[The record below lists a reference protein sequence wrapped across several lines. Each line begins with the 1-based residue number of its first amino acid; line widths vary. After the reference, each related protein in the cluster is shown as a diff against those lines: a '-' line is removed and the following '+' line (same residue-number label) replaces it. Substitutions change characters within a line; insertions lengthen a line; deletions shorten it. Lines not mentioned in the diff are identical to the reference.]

1 MSYNLLIYYFF
12 TDNRFYS
19 KAFSTFKDFL
29 RSDTVK
35 FISQDYQFKEE
46 IVCFVLTIVPIYTL
60 GNMSSYVN
68 RGKTSKNTRKTSGK
82 LEHTFPDH
90 DDFSLEATVDY
101 SPEATTSPINNAS
114 NHNYFD
120 NLINP
125 KNNDQAKSTNKSPNR
140 IRNYSISEAFNYS
153 NNLNNP
159 NFDISGRSY
168 VSMSHRPS
176 ILESTSSPQVN
187 TGAEVHEQ
195 TANLANIGVVD
206 NEEGSSGENMYDTL
220 IPEEE
225 FSEQSNHSKMRPSPI
240 GGYER
245 PSSSPTY
252 SSITP
257 LLADLH
263 TSYTHGDE
271 EGMIGVHQPLKS
283 PSQNALDS
291 KRQSDVSTTP
301 QGRPSMPEKQPEP
314 SHLHQ
319 LLVKPFQF
327 IPGVFLGTL
336 LNILDGLSYGMIMFP
351 ISEPIFAALAPA
363 GLSMFYMS
371 CIVSQLVYSLG
382 GSAFKAGIGSEMI
395 EVTPFFH
402 TMAFSISKLI
412 MSDGSV
418 ENQQD
423 AIIATTITS
432 YAISSVVTGLVFF
445 MLGKLKLGVLVGFFP
460 RHILVGCIGG
470 VGYFLIA
477 TGIEVSSRLEGGLTY
492 NYETFKYLF
501 YNHIT
506 LLEWTVPL
514 VLAVILIL
522 LQHRIHNSLLV
533 PVYFIAVFAIFHLIV
548 LLIPSWSL
556 EDARK
561 MGWVFPAV
569 EDDQPW
575 FEFYELYKFQLVDWF
590 CIVRQIPTMLALTFF
605 GILHVPINV
614 PALAV
619 SVRMDDVD
627 VNREL
632 VAHGYS
638 NAISGL
644 VGSIQNYL
652 VYTNSVL
659 FIRAGANERLAG
671 IMLAIATAAVMIA
684 GPVVIGYIPVCVVGA
699 LIYLLGYEL
708 LKESIWDTIGRLR
721 KIEYSTIIIIVVTMG
736 AIDFVAG
743 IGIGIILAC
752 LSFVVEAART
762 PVVQGIYSGSVARST
777 VLRHP
782 KQQEFLKNVGEQI
795 CIVKLQGTIF
805 FGSIGGVEKEIRLI
819 FETDKFDKRPVK
831 FLIIDMKGV
840 ISLDFSAAE
849 GFRRILNLANEFKTQ
864 LIISGVSEEDDTI
877 QGLRDAGLFENSEQN
892 DGSSP
897 PIELFSSLNYALE
910 WCENSFLK
918 TYKSLKKSNPLDH
931 ATRHTSSR
939 SVPGAKINSTSTN
952 TLVNSSSSGSM
963 ARSSSIQSPS
973 SLSNKLFSQFGGEF
987 GTPRTKQVLQAA
999 SKTVYDEQKT
1009 QHKLHLNANSQ
1020 FLQKQPLPLMMIT
1033 FQGLCSKD
1041 AEFWA
1046 PLAPYFVKE
1055 QIPENLQF
1063 YNTAKDEPSFF
1074 IVELGLVRSVIKFG
1088 PEGRELHS
1096 SIVPMVAFGDL
1107 DDASHYRPITYTTVN
1122 DSVVWKLSKANIKEM
1137 LKLQGSKG
1145 EAIYHEL
1152 LEIEAKLIRERFD
1165 TMTANLIISG

>member
-1 MSYNLLIYYFF
+1 MGSHTNQGKNL
-12 TDNRFYS
+12 
-19 KAFSTFKDFL
+19 
-29 RSDTVK
+29 
-35 FISQDYQFKEE
+35 
-46 IVCFVLTIVPIYTL
+46 
-60 GNMSSYVN
+60 
-68 RGKTSKNTRKTSGK
+68 KNSRKPSGK
-82 LEHTFPDH
+82 LDDAFQNH
-90 DDFSLEATVDY
+90 DEFSLEATVD
-101 SPEATTSPINNAS
+101 SPEATNSRTNNY
-114 NHNYFD
+114 HNYGYFES
-120 NLINP
+120 LANP
-125 KNNDQAKSTNKSPNR
+125 QFNEQAKSAGKSANR
-140 IRNYSISEAFNYS
+140 NRNYSISEAFNYS
-153 NNLNNP
+153 SNSNNP

-176 ILESTSSPQVN
+176 IFESAGSPQVN

-206 NEEGSSGENMYDTL
+206 GEEEDGGDYKYDTSISGEGIT
-220 IPEEE
+220 EE
-225 FSEQSNHSKMRPSPI
+225 SAYPKQSPI
-240 GGYER
+240 KGHER
-245 PSSSPTY
+245 TSSSPTY

-257 LLADLH
+257 LLGEPRA
-263 TSYTHGDE
+263 SYTGGDE
-271 EGMIGVHQPLKS
+271 EGTIGILQQMKASNGKPADKRASAKS
-283 PSQNALDS
+283 H
-291 KRQSDVSTTP
+291 
-301 QGRPSMPEKQPEP
+301 GRPPTPEKKSQP
-314 SHLHQ
+314 SRLHT
-319 LLVKPFQF
+319 LLTKPFQF

-402 TMAFSISKLI
+402 TMAFSIARQI
-412 MSDGSV
+412 TSDNSI
-418 ENQQD
+418 ENQQE

-432 YAISSVVTGLVFF
+432 YAISSIVTGLVFF
-445 MLGKLKLGVLVGFFP
+445 LLGKLKLGVLVGFFP

-470 VGYFLIA
+470 VGYFLVA

-501 YNHIT
+501 YNPTT
-506 LLEWTVPL
+506 LLEWTLPL
-514 VLAVILIL
+514 VLALILIL

-533 PVYFIAVFAIFHLIV
+533 PLYFIAVFAIFHLIV

-556 EDARK
+556 DDARK

-575 FEFYELYKFQLVDWF
+575 FEFYELYKFQLVDWL
-590 CIVRQIPTMLALTFF
+590 CIVRQVPTMLALTFF

-619 SVRMDDVD
+619 SIGIDDVD
-627 VNREL
+627 VDREL

-644 VGSIQNYL
+644 LGSIQNYL

-659 FIRAGANERLAG
+659 FIRAGANDRLAG
-671 IMLAIATAAVMIA
+671 IMLAVATAAVMIA

-708 LKESIWDTIGRLR
+708 LKESVWDTIGRLR

-736 AIDFVAG
+736 AVDFVAG
-743 IGIGIILAC
+743 IGIGILLAC

-805 FGSIGGVEKEIRLI
+805 FGSIGGVEKEIRVI

-831 FLIIDMKGV
+831 YLIIDMKGV

-849 GFRRILNLANEFKTQ
+849 GFRRVLNLANEFKTS
-864 LIISGVSEEDDTI
+864 LVISGVSEEDDTI

-892 DGSSP
+892 EGSSP

-918 TYKSLKKSNPLDH
+918 TYKSLKKNSPLDPV
-931 ATRHTSSR
+931 TRHTSSR
-939 SVPGAKINSTSTN
+939 SVPGAKNNSTSTN
-952 TLVNSSSSGSM
+952 TLVNSGSSGSM

-973 SLSNKLFSQFGGEF
+973 SFSNKLFNQFGGEF

-1009 QHKLHLNANSQ
+1009 QHKLHSNSNSQ

-1063 YNTAKDEPSFF
+1063 YNTGKDEPSFF
-1074 IVELGLVRSVIKFG
+1074 IVESGLVRSVIRFG

-1096 SIVPMVAFGDL
+1096 SIVPLVAFGDL
-1107 DDASHYRPITYTTVN
+1107 DDASQYRPITYTTVT
-1122 DSVVWKLSKANIKEM
+1122 DSVVWKLSKANLKEM
-1137 LKLQGSKG
+1137 LKSQGSKG
-1145 EAIYHEL
+1145 EAMYHEL

>member
-1 MSYNLLIYYFF
+1 
-12 TDNRFYS
+12 
-19 KAFSTFKDFL
+19 
-29 RSDTVK
+29 
-35 FISQDYQFKEE
+35 
-46 IVCFVLTIVPIYTL
+46 
-60 GNMSSYVN
+60 MSSTYN
-68 RGKTSKNTRKTSGK
+68 RGKNSKIRKTSGK
-82 LEHTFPDH
+82 FDDSITDH

-101 SPEATTSPINNAS
+101 PPEATTSSNNPS
-114 NHNYFD
+114 NQSDFENFTSSR
-120 NLINP
+120 NTE
-125 KNNDQAKSTNKSPNR
+125 QAKLASKPNR

-206 NEEGSSGENMYDTL
+206 NDEGDGGGNDYDTS
-220 IPEEE
+220 IQEEE
-225 FSEQSNHSKMRPSPI
+225 FPVQPNRSSAKPSHI
-240 GGYER
+240 GEYER

-257 LLADLH
+257 LLANRHAD
-263 TSYTHGDE
+263 YTTGDE
-271 EGMIGVHQPLKS
+271 EGSIGVQQHS
-283 PSQNALDS
+283 NFRGVSDS
-291 KRQSDVSTTP
+291 KRQSHTTNTP
-301 QGRPSMPEKQPEP
+301 NGAGSIPEKPAHP
-314 SHLHQ
+314 SRLHQ
-319 LLVKPFQF
+319 LLTKPFQF

-382 GSAFKAGIGSEMI
+382 GSAFEAGIGSEMI

-412 MSDGSV
+412 MSENSA

-432 YAISSVVTGLVFF
+432 YAISSIVTGLVFF
-445 MLGKLKLGVLVGFFP
+445 LLGKLKLGVLVGFFP

-477 TGIEVSSRLEGGLTY
+477 TGIEVSSRLEGGLNY

-501 YNHIT
+501 YNTTT

-514 VLAVILIL
+514 ILAVILIL

-533 PVYFIAVFAIFHLIV
+533 PGYFIAVFAVFHLIV
-548 LLIPSWSL
+548 LLIPSWNL
-556 EDARK
+556 DDARR

-575 FEFYELYKFQLVDWF
+575 FEFYELYKFQLVDWW
-590 CIVRQIPTMLALTFF
+590 CIMRQIPTMLALTFF

-619 SVRMDDVD
+619 SIGMDDVD

-659 FIRAGANERLAG
+659 FIRAGANDRLAG

-708 LKESIWDTIGRLR
+708 LKESVWDTIGRLR

-736 AIDFVAG
+736 AVDFVAG
-743 IGIGIILAC
+743 IGIGILLAC

-762 PVVQGIYSGSVARST
+762 PVVQGIYSGNVARST

-849 GFRRILNLANEFKTQ
+849 GFRRILNLASEFKTQ

-877 QGLRDAGLFENSEQN
+877 QGLRDAGLFEISEQ
-892 DGSSP
+892 DEGSSP

-918 TYKSLKKSNPLDH
+918 TYKSLKKNNPLEH
-931 ATRHTSSR
+931 VTRQTSSR
-939 SVPGAKINSTSTN
+939 SVPGAKTN
-952 TLVNSSSSGSM
+952 NTNANTRVNTNSSGSM

-973 SLSNKLFSQFGGEF
+973 SFSNKLFNQFGGEF

-999 SKTVYDEQKT
+999 SRTVYDEQKT

-1055 QIPENLQF
+1055 QIPEDLQF
-1063 YNTAKDEPSFF
+1063 YNTSKDEPSFF
-1074 IVELGLVRSVIKFG
+1074 IVELGLIRSVIKFG

-1107 DDASHYRPITYTTVN
+1107 DDASHYRPIAYTTVN

>member
-1 MSYNLLIYYFF
+1 MSASF
-12 TDNRFYS
+12 
-19 KAFSTFKDFL
+19 
-29 RSDTVK
+29 
-35 FISQDYQFKEE
+35 
-46 IVCFVLTIVPIYTL
+46 
-60 GNMSSYVN
+60 N
-68 RGKTSKNTRKTSGK
+68 RGKSSKDTRKASGK
-82 LEHTFPDH
+82 LAHTFKDH
-90 DDFSLEATVDY
+90 DDFSMEATVGY
-101 SPEATTSPINNAS
+101 PPEATTSSTNNAS
-114 NHNYFD
+114 NQNFLD
-120 NLINP
+120 NFSGAE
-125 KNNDQAKSTNKSPNR
+125 NDEPGKESGRTPNR
-140 IRNYSISEAFNYS
+140 IRNYSLSEAFNY
-153 NNLNNP
+153 NNNFNNP

-168 VSMSHRPS
+168 ISMSHRPS
-176 ILESTSSPQVN
+176 VLVSTNSPQVN
-187 TGAEVHEQ
+187 TGVEVHEQ

-206 NEEGSSGENMYDTL
+206 SEEAGGGDDVYDTS
-220 IPEEE
+220 IPEEQ
-225 FSEQSNHSKMRPSPI
+225 FSGQFNHSKSKHTHI
-240 GGYER
+240 SGYER

-252 SSITP
+252 SNITP
-257 LLADLH
+257 LLTEPRA
-263 TSYTHGDE
+263 SYTEGDDE
-271 EGMIGVHQPLKS
+271 DTIGISQHPKSSNGKGM
-283 PSQNALDS
+283 DF
-291 KRQSDVSTTP
+291 KRSSDASTTP
-301 QGRPSMPEKQPEP
+301 HGAPTIPEKQTQP
-314 SHLHQ
+314 SSLHQ

-363 GLSMFYMS
+363 GLSMFYVS

-402 TMAFSISKLI
+402 TMAFSISRSI
-412 MSDGSV
+412 SSDTSV

-432 YAISSVVTGLVFF
+432 YAISSIVTGLVFF
-445 MLGKLKLGVLVGFFP
+445 LLGKLKLGVLVGFFP

-506 LLEWTVPL
+506 FLEWTVPL
-514 VLAVILIL
+514 VLAVILIF
-522 LQHRIHNSLLV
+522 LQHKIHNSLLV
-533 PVYFIAVFAIFHLIV
+533 PGYFIAVFAIFHLIV
-548 LLIPSWSL
+548 LLIPSWNL
-556 EDARK
+556 NDARE

-569 EDDQPW
+569 EGDQPW
-575 FEFYELYKFQLVDWF
+575 FEFYSLYKFQLVDWL
-590 CIVRQIPTMLALTFF
+590 CILRQTPTMLALTFF

-619 SVRMDDVD
+619 SVGMDDVD
-627 VNREL
+627 VDREL

-659 FIRAGANERLAG
+659 FIRAGANDRLAG
-671 IMLAIATAAVMIA
+671 IMLAVATAAVMIA

-708 LKESIWDTIGRLR
+708 LKESVWDTIGRLR

-736 AIDFVAG
+736 AVDFVAG
-743 IGIGIILAC
+743 IGIGILLAC
-752 LSFVVEAART
+752 LSFVVEAAGT

-831 FLIIDMKGV
+831 FLIIDMKEV

-864 LIISGVSEEDDTI
+864 LIISGVSEEDETI
-877 QGLRDAGLFENSEQN
+877 QGLRDAGLFENSEQSN
-892 DGSSP
+892 GSSP

-918 TYKSLKKSNPLDH
+918 TYKSLKKGNHMDPV
-931 ATRHTSSR
+931 TRHTSSR
-939 SVPGAKINSTSTN
+939 SVPGAKANSSTTN
-952 TLVNSSSSGSM
+952 TPVNLSLGGSSSSM

-973 SLSNKLFSQFGGEF
+973 SFSNKLFNQFGGEF

-1009 QHKLHLNANSQ
+1009 QHKLHMNANSQ

-1055 QIPENLQF
+1055 SIPENIQF
-1063 YNTAKDEPSFF
+1063 YNTAEDEPSFF
-1074 IVELGLVRSVIKFG
+1074 IVESGLVRSVIKFG

-1096 SIVPMVAFGDL
+1096 SIVPLVAFGDL
-1107 DDASHYRPITYTTVN
+1107 DDASYYRPISYTTVN

-1137 LKLQGSKG
+1137 LKSQGSKG
-1145 EAIYHEL
+1145 ETLYHEL